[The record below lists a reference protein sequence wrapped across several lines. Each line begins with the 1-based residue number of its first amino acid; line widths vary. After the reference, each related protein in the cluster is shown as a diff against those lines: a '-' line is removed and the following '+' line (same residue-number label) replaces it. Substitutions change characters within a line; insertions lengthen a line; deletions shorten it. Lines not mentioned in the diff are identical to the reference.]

1 MSESKST
8 LPQLFII
15 ESLGLGDER
24 KERFE
29 GRVLKHISGPR
40 RKRVDVLLHPD
51 ETRTRKGWW
60 RSSRKAAFVTSIFHV
75 MGILSRWL
83 SRSPHHL
90 PGTWPNPQTA
100 P

>member
-51 ETRTRKGWW
+51 ETRTRKDGGAL
-60 RSSRKAAFVTSIFHV
+60 REKP
-75 MGILSRWL
+75 LSL
-83 SRSPHHL
+83 
-90 PGTWPNPQTA
+90 A
-100 P
+100 PYFMSWES